1 MESIWGNI
9 QGLLGLNQPQLNK
22 PKRRSG
28 PQIDLNNQL
37 QTQIELPPE
46 RMPNDRGI
54 IPVTEQNL
62 APPVPEIPF
71 NANEIG
77 LLTDSNRVIQN
88 IVGQEGLL
96 PKQEVVYPPNNAM
109 MQQEIKE
116 GLLTKPVAPVKEEPV
131 APVKEEFVY
140 NKALFNTIKI
150 FEGAKG
156 DTGRTD
162 VETGIFGL
170 TENRK
175 LDIKRKYPNLN
186 LNDLEIID
194 KVIEED
200 LTNLRTLKGF
210 TDLPN
215 NVKLVLGDLSYNLHS
230 KNVIKFPKLKKAV
243 KEGNIREIL
252 KQTLDTAV
260 VKENGKN
267 KNSKGHAIRRAKN
280 FNNVEQD
287 PERQIYKVTQTEKG
301 KLFYYGKGGKIIFN
315 TKSNA
320 DVKWSKS
327 VKGTAVLIKE

>member
-22 PKRRSG
+22 PKRTFG
-28 PQIDLNNQL
+28 PQINLDNRLR
-37 QTQIELPPE
+37 TQIELPPE

-62 APPVPEIPF
+62 ALPVPEIPF

-77 LLTDSNRVIQN
+77 LLTDSN

-109 MQQEIKE
+109 MQQEI
-116 GLLTKPVAPVKEEPV
+116 
-131 APVKEEFVY
+131 EEFVY
-140 NKALFNTIKI
+140 DKALFNTLKI
-150 FEGAKG
+150 FEGASG

-162 VETGIFGL
+162 VKTGIFGL

-186 LNDLEIID
+186 LNDVEIIY

>member
-22 PKRRSG
+22 PKRTFG
-28 PQIDLNNQL
+28 PQINLDNRL

-116 GLLTKPVAPVKEEPV
+116 GLLKEP
-131 APVKEEFVY
+131 EEFVY
-140 NKALFNTIKI
+140 NKALLNTIKI
-150 FEGAKG
+150 FEGPSG
-156 DTGRTD
+156 DKIRTD
-162 VETGIFGL
+162 VETGEFGL
-170 TENRK
+170 TE
-175 LDIKRKYPNLN
+175 DRKYDILKQYPLLN
-186 LNDLEIID
+186 LDNVEIIY

-267 KNSKGHAIRRAKN
+267 KNVKGIAIRRAKN
-280 FNNVEQD
+280 FNNAEQD
-287 PERQIYKVTQTEKG
+287 PARKIYKVTQDKNG
-301 KLFYYGKGGKIIFN
+301 KLFYYGKGNKLIFK

-320 DVKWSKS
+320 NVKHSKS
-327 VKGTAVLIKE
+327 VKGTTVLIKE

>member
-22 PKRRSG
+22 PKRTFG
-28 PQIDLNNQL
+28 PQINLDNRL

-62 APPVPEIPF
+62 ALPVPEIPF

-77 LLTDSNRVIQN
+77 LLTDSN

-109 MQQEIKE
+109 MQQEI
-116 GLLTKPVAPVKEEPV
+116 
-131 APVKEEFVY
+131 EEFVY
-140 NKALFNTIKI
+140 DKALFNTLKI
-150 FEGAKG
+150 FEGASG

-162 VETGIFGL
+162 VKTGIFGL

-186 LNDLEIID
+186 LNDVEIIY

>member
-22 PKRRSG
+22 PKRTFG
-28 PQIDLNNQL
+28 PQINLDNRL

-109 MQQEIKE
+109 MQQEI
-116 GLLTKPVAPVKEEPV
+116 
-131 APVKEEFVY
+131 EEFVY
-140 NKALFNTIKI
+140 DKALFNTLKI
-150 FEGAKG
+150 FEGASG

-162 VETGIFGL
+162 VKTGIFGL

-186 LNDLEIID
+186 LNDVEIIY

-267 KNSKGHAIRRAKN
+267 KNVKGIAIRRAKN

-327 VKGTAVLIKE
+327 VKGTTVLIKE

>member
-22 PKRRSG
+22 PKRTFG
-28 PQIDLNNQL
+28 PQINLDNRL

-62 APPVPEIPF
+62 ALPVPEIPF

-116 GLLTKPVAPVKEEPV
+116 GLLKEP
-131 APVKEEFVY
+131 EEFVY
-140 NKALFNTIKI
+140 NKALLNTIKI
-150 FEGAKG
+150 FEGPSG
-156 DTGRTD
+156 DKIRTD
-162 VETGIFGL
+162 VETGEFGL
-170 TENRK
+170 TE
-175 LDIKRKYPNLN
+175 DRKYDILKQYPLLN
-186 LNDLEIID
+186 LDNVEIIY

>member
-22 PKRRSG
+22 PKRTFG
-28 PQIDLNNQL
+28 PQIDLDSL
-37 QTQIELPPE
+37 PQTQIELPPE

-109 MQQEIKE
+109 MQQEINE
-116 GLLTKPVAPVKEEPV
+116 GLLPKPVAPVKEEPV
-131 APVKEEFVY
+131 APF
-140 NKALFNTIKI
+140 NLRKAIFNTLKG
-150 FEGAKG
+150 FEGSG
-156 DTGRTD
+156 DKVRTD
-162 VETGIFGL
+162 VKTGEFGL
-170 TENRK
+170 TEDREY
-175 LDIKRKYPNLN
+175 DILKQYPLLN
-186 LNDLEIID
+186 LDNVEIID

-215 NVKLVLGDLSYNLHS
+215 NVKVVLGDLSYNLHS

-267 KNSKGHAIRRAKN
+267 KNVRGIAIRRAKN

-287 PERQIYKVTQTEKG
+287 PARKIYKVTQNKNG
-301 KLFYYGKGGKIIFN
+301 KLFYRGKGNKIIFK

-320 DVKWSKS
+320 NVKHSKS
-327 VKGTAVLIKE
+327 KVGTTVLIKEK

>member
-22 PKRRSG
+22 PKRTFG
-28 PQIDLNNQL
+28 PQINLDNRL

-116 GLLTKPVAPVKEEPV
+116 GLLKEP
-131 APVKEEFVY
+131 EEFVY
-140 NKALFNTIKI
+140 NKALLNTIKI
-150 FEGAKG
+150 FEGPSG
-156 DTGRTD
+156 DKIRTD
-162 VETGIFGL
+162 VETGEFGL
-170 TENRK
+170 TE
-175 LDIKRKYPNLN
+175 DRKYDILKQYPLLN
-186 LNDLEIID
+186 LDNVEIIY